1 MGSNLIRKS
10 GADQST
16 KADGKN
22 SGMTVDP
29 GPYEGVVV
37 RHIEGTRMGQIEVYI
52 PDRDGTFDP
61 NKKYTPVSYA
71 SPFYGTTY
79 GTDRQSL
86 PDSAATAGQSYG
98 MWMIPPDIGCKVL
111 VTFVA
116 GDLGR
121 GYWFACVYDSP
132 SHHMVPALGR
142 AVGGGDKTGES
153 KVLGGKI
160 VKDQSA
166 TPVVEYSTTDPK
178 AFTKDAL
185 VSTKRYPHDL
195 QTSVLLNQGLDKDP
209 VRGAISSSSLRESPS
224 NVYGISTPGRKA
236 TQTDQVP
243 GKKQDV
249 IYRKG
254 GHSFVMDDGAAGDP
268 VNKEGTDQLIRLRSS
283 AGHQILMN
291 DTEQVLYI
299 ASASG
304 RQWLEFSDN
313 GQINIYADGG
323 FNVRSKGTLNLHSDK
338 TVNIQGQ
345 TVRISAVDGKGIT
358 LDSDSKV
365 NINAMST
372 MGLKSNGPMTLHSM
386 STGAFS
392 AAADFSA
399 TAGGSVSLNGD
410 KVKLNCGG
418 GGAPTPPVL
427 IEPKSHPDVKL
438 ANGVW
443 AAGESF
449 ESICTVAPAHE
460 PWITDANKGKRKW
473 PKA

>member
-1 MGSNLIRKS
+1 MGSNLIRRS

-29 GPYEGVVV
+29 GPYEAVVV
-37 RHIEGTRMGQIEVYI
+37 KHIEGTRMGQLEVYI

-61 NKKYTPVSYA
+61 NAKYTTVSYA

-79 GTDRQSL
+79 GTDRQNL
-86 PDSAATAGQSYG
+86 PNTAATAGQSYG
-98 MWMIPPDIGCKVL
+98 MWMVPPDIGCKVL

-121 GYWFACVYDSP
+121 GYWFACVYDTP

-142 AVGGGDKTGES
+142 AVGNKTAPSTDALAS
-153 KVLGGKI
+153 KISSSTV
-160 VKDQSA
+160 V
-166 TPVVEYSTTDPK
+166 PVVEYSTSDPK

-185 VSTKRYPHDL
+185 TSTPRYPHDV
-195 QTSVLLNQGLDKDP
+195 QTSILLNQGLDRDP

-236 TQTDQVP
+236 TATNQVP
-243 GKKQDV
+243 GKKQEV

-254 GHSFVMDDGAAGDP
+254 GHSFVMDDGATGDT

-283 AGHQILMN
+283 GGHQILMN

-304 RQWLEFSDN
+304 HQWLEFSNN
-313 GQINIYADGG
+313 GQINIYADRG

-338 TVNIQGQ
+338 AVNIQGD
-345 TVRISAVDGKGIT
+345 TVHISASGKGIK
-358 LDSDSKV
+358 LDTDGKISLS
-365 NINAMST
+365 AMETASF
-372 MGLKSNGPMTLHSM
+372 KSIGPMTLHSM
-386 STGAFS
+386 STGSF
-392 AAADFSA
+392 AAASGFKCSSD
-399 TAGGSVSLNGD
+399 GEISLNGS
-410 KVKLNCGG
+410 KVKLNDGG
-418 GGAPTPPVL
+418 GGAPSPATPPTT
-427 IEPKSHPDVKL
+427 KSFTDVAL
-438 ANGVW
+438 ANGIW
-443 AAGESF
+443 SAGDSF
-449 ESICTVAPAHE
+449 DSICTVAPTHE
-460 PWITDANKGKRKW
+460 PWGTAGKR
-473 PKA
+473 PT

>member
-1 MGSNLIRKS
+1 MGSDLIRRS

-29 GPYEGVVV
+29 GPYEAVVV
-37 RHIEGTRMGQIEVYI
+37 RHIEGTRMGQLEVYI

-61 NKKYTPVSYA
+61 NKKYTTVSYA

-79 GTDRQSL
+79 GTDRQNL

-132 SHHMVPALGR
+132 SHHMIPALGR
-142 AVGGGDKTGES
+142 AIGEKTGASTALGS
-153 KVLGGKI
+153 KVTKL
-160 VKDQSA
+160 S
-166 TPVVEYSTTDPK
+166 PVVEYSTTDPK

-185 VSTKRYPHDL
+185 VSTTRYPHEL
-195 QTSVLLNQGLDKDP
+195 QTSVLLNQGLDRDP
-209 VRGAISSSSLRESPS
+209 VRGAISSSSLREAPS

-236 TQTDQVP
+236 TASNQVP
-243 GKKQDV
+243 GKPQDV

-254 GHSFVMDDGAAGDP
+254 GHTFVMDDGAAGDP

-283 AGHQILMN
+283 GGHQILMN

-304 RQWLEFSDN
+304 HQWLEFSNN

-338 TVNIQGQ
+338 RVNIQGES
-345 TVRISAVDGKGIT
+345 VHISASGKGIT
-358 LDSDSKV
+358 LDTDGK
-365 NINAMST
+365 INLSSMSS
-372 MGLKSNGPMTLHSM
+372 MSLKSVGAMTLHSM

-392 AAADFSA
+392 AAATFSA
-399 TAGGSVSLNGD
+399 TAGGAISLNGD
-410 KVKLNCGG
+410 KVNLNNGG
-418 GGAPTPPVL
+418 GSPPSPPTAPTT
-427 IEPKSHPDVKL
+427 KSFTDVAL
-438 ANGVW
+438 AGGMW
-443 AAGESF
+443 TAGDSF
-449 ESICTVAPAHE
+449 ESICTVAPTHE
-460 PWITDANKGKRKW
+460 PWGTAGKR
-473 PKA
+473 PK